1 MKKIFNLK
9 TSKKTLYLLHEEE
22 NFFSEEKENFNFI
35 LNTINNTKI
44 NLVVK
49 KEEEIKKEK
58 LFNETI
64 SFLGKKSFMF
74 YPFDKSNR
82 GSSYNFLTDYLKIGD
97 FEYNNESFVKL
108 LLELKCD
115 INLTN
120 KNKILY
126 FLPFLIIKSN
136 YFPKNK
142 FEQILS
148 YVPKFKLKDKSF
160 YKKKTLG
167 NYNNII
173 PKSKNFYKKFD
184 FVLENLS
191 DDYSKKIYDIWAN
204 GKAEEIWFNYFQ
216 KVQTQIQYS
225 DKVELNKDSVIINLG
240 VDTGAELLLFDGV
253 KKIFNVDPDGKKR
266 LEEQILEVV
275 NKSKTENFFIEFP
288 LYEFFDDIPN
298 SNKKINTPTKT
309 LNEIVEENKIDRIDL
324 IKSDIEGSE
333 RYMVED
339 LINLSEKF
347 RPQLAISIYHKNR
360 STNDKLID
368 SVDIP
373 FKLMKS
379 LKNYSYFIEHYSFER
394 QELILYCLPL

>member
-22 NFFSEEKENFNFI
+22 KFFSKEKENFNFI
-35 LNTINNTKI
+35 LNTINNLKI
-44 NLVVK
+44 NLVIK
-49 KEEEIKKEK
+49 KEDEIKKEK

-82 GSSYNFLTDYLKIGD
+82 WSSYNFLTDYLKIGD
-97 FEYNNESFVKL
+97 FEYKDESFIKL
-108 LLELKCD
+108 LLKLESEDLSG
-115 INLTN
+115 
-120 KNKILY
+120 KNRMLY
-126 FLPFLIIKSN
+126 FLPFLIKKLN

-142 FEQILS
+142 FTSLLS
-148 YVPKFKLKDKSF
+148 YLPKFVLKDKSF
-160 YKKKTLG
+160 YKKKMLG
-167 NYNNII
+167 SYNNII
-173 PKSKNFYKKFD
+173 PRSKNFYKKFD
-184 FVLENLS
+184 FVLKNLS
-191 DDYSKKIYDIWAN
+191 DDYSKKIFNIWVN

-216 KVQTQIQYS
+216 KVQTQIQYA
-225 DKVELNKDSVIINLG
+225 DKIELNKDSIIINSG
-240 VDTGAELLLFDGV
+240 VYTGVEILLFDGV
-253 KKIFNVDPDGKKR
+253 KKIYNVDPYGRKFLGEEA
-266 LEEQILEVV
+266 LEII
-275 NKSKTENFFIEFP
+275 NKSETENFFIEFP
-288 LYEFFDDIPN
+288 LYEFFDEIPN
-298 SNKKINTPTKT
+298 SNKKINSPTKT